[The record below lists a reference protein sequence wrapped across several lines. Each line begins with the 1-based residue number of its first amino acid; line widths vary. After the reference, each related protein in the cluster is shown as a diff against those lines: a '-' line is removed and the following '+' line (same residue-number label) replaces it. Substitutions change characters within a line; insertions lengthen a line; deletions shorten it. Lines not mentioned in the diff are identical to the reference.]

1 MSLPYPE
8 IRREYEY
15 KKFLPL
21 SQKRILLKLI
31 QAVIREKAC
40 EYEWK
45 PNGVTGGTYILKASL
60 NRKIQLNVKTIY
72 HLGHIDID
80 GPVLLAD
87 NQTHIELTHP
97 VKFLQVLFETTI
109 PSDSLQALI
118 NELDNSVT
126 NDAIALSAKEYRKAF
141 DTSTSVTRAFDTLI
155 KMKNSD
161 PDFSPLAYLEQWAT
175 EGHTIHPCSKTRI
188 GLSPEENEKYSP
200 EWAAEVQLVLLAVH
214 KSHSSSSS
222 MSNKEFTDLLLSD
235 YPFLSKEMEE
245 LASYVLIPVHPW
257 QYEHTIKKYYLEEL
271 DKKLIIPLH
280 SVISAKPLLS
290 FRSMAPSLGRKLHHI
305 KTAVNI
311 QMTSA
316 KRLVSQASVKNGPI
330 ISKLLKEIEKTDPLL
345 KEKVVFLSE
354 VAGCH
359 FSTSRKFPGIDPEK
373 NLSCLIRENPEAYL
387 AKDELAVPAASLINT
402 LPFSSGTLM
411 KDLILGYRD
420 RNMVSIEKSAADY
433 LELYAKTL
441 IPCLVQLVVQYGI
454 SLEAHLQNAIVVFK
468 EGKPSKLMIRDNGG
482 IRIHR
487 YQFSQWMDSVRL
499 DNSTNLLTDR
509 QEDLYQMFSH
519 AVIHNHL
526 GEIILKLTKELGIN
540 ESILWVKVKDVLC
553 KAISSVG
560 KQNDCSQQASEFETW
575 VLGPNTYLKALLK
588 MRLKSSVT
596 DNIYVPAPNPLFQGK
611 KGEIE

>member
-1 MSLPYPE
+1 MSLSFPE
-8 IRREYEY
+8 IRTEKKYQ
-15 KKFLPL
+15 KFLPL
-21 SQKRILLKLI
+21 SQKRILQKLI
-31 QAVIREKAC
+31 QAVIREKVC

-45 PNGVTGGTYILKASL
+45 PNGFTGRTYILKAPL
-60 NRKIQLNVKTIY
+60 NRTIQFDVKKIY
-72 HLGHIDID
+72 YLGHIDID
-80 GPVLLAD
+80 GPILLAD
-87 NQTHIELTHP
+87 NQTHSELTHP
-97 VKFLQVLFETTI
+97 VQFLQVLFETDIT
-109 PSDSLQALI
+109 SNSVQTLI

-126 NDAIALSAKEYRKAF
+126 NDAIALTAKEYRRVSE
-141 DTSTSVTRAFDTLI
+141 TSTSETRAFDTLI
-155 KMKNSD
+155 KMKNKD
-161 PDFSPLAYLEQWAT
+161 PHFSPLTYLEQWAT

-188 GLSPEENEKYSP
+188 GLSPEENQKYSP

-214 KSHSSSSS
+214 ESHSTSSS
-222 MSNKEFTDLLLSD
+222 MSDEEIKDLLLSD
-235 YPFLSKEMEE
+235 YPFLSKEMDE

-257 QYEHTIKKYYLEEL
+257 QYEHMIKKYYREEL

-280 SVISAKPLLS
+280 SVIPVKPLLS
-290 FRSMAPSLGRKLHHI
+290 FRSLAPSLGRKLHHI

-316 KRLVSQASVKNGPI
+316 KRLVSPASVNNGPV

-345 KEKVVFLSE
+345 KERVVFLPE

-359 FSTSRKFPGIDPEK
+359 FSSSRKFPGIDLEK
-373 NLSCLIRENPEAYL
+373 NLSCIIRENPEAYL

-420 RNMVSIEKSAADY
+420 KNMVSIEKSATEY
-433 LELYAKTL
+433 LDLYAKTV

-487 YQFSQWMDSVRL
+487 GKFSQWVDSVKL

-509 QEDLYQMFSH
+509 PEDLYQMFSH
-519 AVIHNHL
+519 AVLHNHF
-526 GEIILKLTKELGIN
+526 GEIILNLTKEFGIN
-540 ESILWVKVKDVLC
+540 ESILWTQVKDVLS
-553 KAISSVG
+553 KVISIIG
-560 KQNDCSQQASEFETW
+560 NQNNCTEQASEFETW
-575 VLGPNTYLKALLK
+575 VLGPHTYLKALLK
-588 MRLKSSVT
+588 MRLNHSVT
-596 DNIYVPAPNPLFQGK
+596 DNIYVPAPNPLLPG

>member
-1 MSLPYPE
+1 MSFSFPE
-8 IRREYEY
+8 IRTEKKYQ
-15 KKFLPL
+15 KFLPL
-21 SQKRILLKLI
+21 SQKRILQKLI
-31 QAVIREKAC
+31 QAVIREKVC

-45 PNGVTGGTYILKASL
+45 PNGFTGGTYILKAPL
-60 NRKIQLNVKTIY
+60 NRTIQFDVKKIY
-72 HLGHIDID
+72 YLGHIDID
-80 GPVLLAD
+80 GPILLAD
-87 NQTHIELTHP
+87 NQTHSELTHP
-97 VKFLQVLFETTI
+97 VQFLQVLFETDIT
-109 PSDSLQALI
+109 SNSVQTLI

-126 NDAIALSAKEYRKAF
+126 NDAIALTAKEYRRVSE
-141 DTSTSVTRAFDTLI
+141 TSTSETRAFDTLI
-155 KMKNSD
+155 KMKNKD
-161 PDFSPLAYLEQWAT
+161 PHFSPLTYLEQWAT

-188 GLSPEENEKYSP
+188 GLSPEENQKYSP

-214 KSHSSSSS
+214 ESHSTSSS
-222 MSNKEFTDLLLSD
+222 MSDEEIKDLLLSD
-235 YPFLSKEMEE
+235 YPFLSKEMDE

-257 QYEHTIKKYYLEEL
+257 QYEHMIKKYYREEL

-280 SVISAKPLLS
+280 SVIPVKPLLS
-290 FRSMAPSLGRKLHHI
+290 FRSLAPSLGRKLHHI

-316 KRLVSQASVKNGPI
+316 KRLVSPASVNNGPV

-345 KEKVVFLSE
+345 KERVVFLPE

-359 FSTSRKFPGIDPEK
+359 FSSSRKFPGIDLEK
-373 NLSCLIRENPEAYL
+373 NLSCIIRENPEAYL

-420 RNMVSIEKSAADY
+420 KNMVSIEKSATEY
-433 LELYAKTL
+433 LELYAKTV

-487 YQFSQWMDSVRL
+487 GKFSQWVDSVKL

-509 QEDLYQMFSH
+509 PEDLYQMFSH
-519 AVIHNHL
+519 AVLHNHF
-526 GEIILKLTKELGIN
+526 GEIILNLTKEFGIN
-540 ESILWVKVKDVLC
+540 ESILWTQVKDVLS
-553 KAISSVG
+553 KAISIISN
-560 KQNDCSQQASEFETW
+560 QNNCTEQASEFETW
-575 VLGPNTYLKALLK
+575 VLGPHTYLKALLK
-588 MRLKSSVT
+588 MRLNHSVT
-596 DNIYVPAPNPLFQGK
+596 DNIYVPAPNPLLPGK